1 MSPRRPRAA
10 RRSPNRPKPGGPE
23 TPDDPSRSRSP
34 QPPASPL
41 PSTPFLVRELP
52 TYLDHL
58 AVERGLSAA
67 SVAAYRTDLSAFG
80 RFLAERRLPAT
91 RVARADLGRYL
102 SSLRARGLSAR
113 SASRALS
120 AVRGFYAFAAAHLG
134 FAEDPT
140 ADVTNPKV
148 GLSLPKALAEGEVE
162 SLLAA
167 PDTATPLGLRD
178 RAMLELMYAS
188 GLRVSEIVGLP
199 TDAVDR
205 EAGVLRVTG
214 KGGKQRLVPFGRSA
228 GTWLAKYLEAARPG
242 LDRKRSPHLFLSAR
256 AGPMTRQRFWQLIEG
271 YGRAA
276 GIASALTPHSL
287 RHSFATHLLEHGAD
301 LRALQMMLGH
311 ADIATTQVYTQVSR
325 SRLRRVY
332 DEFHPRAG
340 ARKDGP
346 RKGGA
351 RIGPGRRRAKMSE

>member
-1 MSPRRPRAA
+1 MSPRRPAA
-10 RRSPNRPKPGGPE
+10 PKPPAGPSG
-23 TPDDPSRSRSP
+23 PIPSGSR
-34 QPPASPL
+34 
-41 PSTPFLVRELP
+41 FLDRDLP

-67 SVAAYRTDLSAFG
+67 SVAAYRADLQAFG
-80 RFLAERRLPAT
+80 RFLAHRRLSAEK
-91 RVARADLGRYL
+91 VARPELGQYL
-102 SSLRARGLSAR
+102 SSTRAHGLSAR
-113 SASRALS
+113 SAARALS
-120 AVRGFYAFAAAHLG
+120 AVRGFYGFAVAHLG
-134 FAEDPT
+134 FSEDPT
-140 ADVTNPKV
+140 ADVANPKV

-162 SLLAA
+162 ALLAA

-199 TDAVDR
+199 RDAVDL
-205 EAGVLRVTG
+205 ESGVLRVTG

-228 GTWLAKYLEAARPG
+228 ARWIGRYLESARPG

-256 AGPMTRQRFWQLIEG
+256 AGAMTRQRFWQLIEG

-276 GIASALTPHSL
+276 GIASTLTPHSL

-311 ADIATTQVYTQVSR
+311 ADIATTQIYTQVSR

-332 DEFHPRAG
+332 DEFHPRA
-340 ARKDGP
+340 
-346 RKGGA
+346 RKGRRGK
-351 RIGPGRRRAKMSE
+351 IGG